1 MHLRRSSRVIG
12 SRGQTRRCFSIAVHE
27 LGGRCRR
34 LFPCTL
40 LPLDAM
46 NSVGSLRSSN
56 PASRLGPCQ
65 RRRRREEKRLR
76 KEQQA
81 NEKREAKE
89 LAAKEKTKVEEQ
101 QHEAKKGRGINLIR
115 RW

>member
-1 MHLRRSSRVIG
+1 MPKKE
-12 SRGQTRRCFSIAVHE
+12 AE
-27 LGGRCRR
+27 
-34 LFPCTL
+34 
-40 LPLDAM
+40 
-46 NSVGSLRSSN
+46 
-56 PASRLGPCQ
+56 
-65 RRRRREEKRLR
+65 REEKRLR

>member
-1 MHLRRSSRVIG
+1 MRS
-12 SRGQTRRCFSIAVHE
+12 
-27 LGGRCRR
+27 
-34 LFPCTL
+34 
-40 LPLDAM
+40 LPKKEAE
-46 NSVGSLRSSN
+46 
-56 PASRLGPCQ
+56 
-65 RRRRREEKRLR
+65 REEKRLR

-89 LAAKEKTKVEEQ
+89 LAAKEKTKVLQQ